1 MLYEFKGTL
10 KISDEE
16 LVVLSEDSL
25 LLRGARLKNTS
36 WIHGVVVYS
45 GRPKSARVFSPSA

>member
-10 KISDEE
+10 KVTGDELAVLSDEN
-16 LVVLSEDSL
+16 L

-36 WIHGVVVYS
+36 WIHGVVVYT
-45 GRPKSARVFSPSA
+45 GLIIMVYMFLV